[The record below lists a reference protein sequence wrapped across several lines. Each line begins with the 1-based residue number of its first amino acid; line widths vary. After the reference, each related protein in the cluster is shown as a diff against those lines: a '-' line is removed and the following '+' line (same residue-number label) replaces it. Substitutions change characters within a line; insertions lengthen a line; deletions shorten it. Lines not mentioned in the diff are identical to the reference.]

1 MALVGSWMMVTMIVV
16 MGYSSTLVSLLAAR
30 NIPQPIQSLS
40 DLVQSDNVVILK
52 PNSGST
58 TYVLVSC
65 SPVSVYVHDLFI
77 SEYDSFKK

>member
-65 SPVSVYVHDLFI
+65 SVSVYVHDLFI
-77 SEYDSFKK
+77 SEYDFFNK